1 MHQYNFIHSD
11 AGPPESTFSTFEPT
25 FADVAPQLN
34 ELRIPSKPM
43 EDKKIWRRDWMTE
56 NLGLLRSLCH
66 EKSIIITFARYVF
79 VEGSLRDCLETRQK
93 ETHNIVSTVDMSGWS
108 TRLYQEK
115 CNTIFFSLE

>member
-1 MHQYNFIHSD
+1 
-11 AGPPESTFSTFEPT
+11 
-25 FADVAPQLN
+25 
-34 ELRIPSKPM
+34 
-43 EDKKIWRRDWMTE
+43 MTE

-66 EKSIIITFARYVF
+66 EKSIIITFTRYVF
-79 VEGSLRDCLETRQK
+79 EEGSLRDCLETRQK